1 MLKPL
6 LEQKTQF
13 SRPLRL
19 VRNGVASVT
28 FCFTGMLVWALWAPL
43 DKGVTVPGVVIVTEN
58 RKAVQSVSGGRIAR
72 LDVREGQYVRLGQRL
87 IVLDDT
93 SARALR
99 DNLLHQLVEARAS
112 LSRLLAERDNL
123 PQVLFQEEAIKSGTL
138 PDAQFISGL
147 RSAEQQL
154 FLSRR
159 TSRQQQSIAIHS
171 AINGITS
178 QISGAQAMVDNYH
191 SQLRL
196 LNQQLLRL
204 RPLAEQGYVAANR
217 LSELERQYFQ
227 LLGTQQQENS
237 NIVRLQQQRTEL
249 EHTLVQHD
257 SDYQKEIHSQLL
269 DNQHVQQDLTQRL
282 RTAEYEL
289 DSTVITAPASG
300 LVVGLA
306 LHTQGGVVAEGQT
319 LMEIVP
325 DKQPLQIAAQ
335 LPVNLIDKVS
345 PGAEVELLFT
355 AFNQSTTPRV
365 NGSITLVGADQ
376 LQNPTT
382 YQPYYALYIQVKG
395 ESNDFIETFNV
406 RPGMP
411 VEAFIR
417 TGERSLFNYL
427 FKPLSDRLKSAF
439 TEE

>member
-1 MLKPL
+1 MSKPPQA
-6 LEQKTQF
+6 EKTAF
-13 SRPLRL
+13 PRPRRL
-19 VRNGVASVT
+19 MHYGVAIVAVV
-28 FCFTGMLVWALWAPL
+28 FTGMLVWAIWAPL
-43 DKGVTVPGVVIVTEN
+43 DKGVTVPGVVIVAEN
-58 RKAVQSVSGGRIAR
+58 RKAVQPVSGGRIAR
-72 LDVREGQYVRLGQRL
+72 LEVSEGQYVRYAQRL
-87 IVLDDT
+87 VVLDDT

-99 DNLLHQLVEARAS
+99 DNLRNQQSEARAT

-123 PQVLFQEEAIKSGTL
+123 PLVIFGDEPLKAGT
-138 PDAQFISGL
+138 PGDSPFISAL
-147 RSAEQQL
+147 RTTQQQL

-159 TSRQQQSIAIHS
+159 ASRQQEITAIRS
-171 AINGITS
+171 AISAMTA
-178 QISGAQAMVDNYH
+178 QIAGAQAMADNYQ

-196 LNQQLLRL
+196 LSQQLHRL

-227 LLGTQQQENS
+227 LSGTRQQESS
-237 NIVRLQQQRTEL
+237 NITSMQQQRMEL
-249 EHTLVQHD
+249 EHRLIQHER
-257 SDYQKEIHSQLL
+257 DYQKEIHSQLI
-269 DNQHVQQDLTQRL
+269 DIQHVQQDLSQRL
-282 RTAEYEL
+282 RAAEYEL
-289 DSTVITAPASG
+289 DNTVITAPASG

-306 LHTQGGVVAEGQT
+306 LHTQGGVVGSGQI

-345 PGAEVELLFT
+345 PGAQVELLFT
-355 AFNQSTTPRV
+355 AFNQSTTPRAS
-365 NGSITLVGADQ
+365 GRIRLVGADQ

-382 YQPYYALYIQVKG
+382 DQPYYALYIQVEG
-395 ESNDFIETFNV
+395 ENNDFIETFNV

-411 VEAFIR
+411 VEAFVR

-427 FKPLSDRLKSAF
+427 FKPLSDRLKPAF